1 MNVADR
7 GWEVS
12 VIRMPW
18 RSGSFAW
25 GAAGLLALCIALFP
39 ARAQEPDEKPGVP
52 KCEFSKVSYDDLN
65 TERLRLALDV
75 RLAAPRDMVLQ
86 SLAFEQVSLNGLPI
100 FIEPYEGDV
109 RLQKDQPVPLPKPIL
124 LELHFRE
131 ISSFDSI
138 RELLRTSQVNFKA
151 KILARAKLTG
161 AAGFFTLGHS
171 FRGDFPVDETLK
183 IELLENPFLRPI
195 ADRVLAELSDPQSS
209 LNVRWLEEKLQLQGL
224 LRAGNSVAPG
234 VVLIETRY
242 RLVDKKSNQGREMRQ
257 FGAGFLAAPQK
268 ILATK
273 QTVEPWK
280 FDSEAAMLLTGSARL
295 DPKSYEIV
303 VWPAGNGPAEAQ
315 LQLALRLSRKEIA
328 LERGPEDDS
337 VLTKVDTSAGVGDLR
352 LHRMDSAKNL
362 AVLRVRGK
370 LPSEQPLPLE
380 SEQAKESLLGIR
392 YVPPTEPTEKSQ
404 PVTAWTP
411 ARWEGGAVQFDRH
424 FPAYAAGAPM
434 FDARG
439 RVRAIYLGAT
449 FALPIGSAS
458 PLIKK

>member
-1 MNVADR
+1 MI
-7 GWEVS
+7 S
-12 VIRMPW
+12 VGQIHSLCGPW
-18 RSGSFAW
+18 QAARWVW
-25 GAAGLLALCIALFP
+25 GAAGIAALAAAFLP
-39 ARAQEPDEKPGVP
+39 AGAQDPNEKPAVP
-52 KCEFSKVSYDDLN
+52 KCEFGKVSYDDLS
-65 TERLRLALDV
+65 TERLRLALEV
-75 RLAAPRDMVLQ
+75 KLASPRDMVLQ

-109 RLQKDQPVPLPKPIL
+109 KLQKDQPIPLPRPIRI
-124 LELHFRE
+124 ELHFRE
-131 ISSFDSI
+131 INSFDSI

-183 IELLENPFLRPI
+183 IELLENPFLRPL
-195 ADRVLAELSDPQSS
+195 ADRVLNELSDPKSS
-209 LNVRWLEEKLQLQGL
+209 LNVRWLEEKLQLQAL
-224 LRAGNSVAPG
+224 LRAGSKVAPG

-242 RLVDKKSNQGREMRQ
+242 RLVDKKSNEGREMRQ

-280 FDSEAAMLLTGSARL
+280 FDSEAALLLAGGARL
-295 DPKSYEIV
+295 DPKGYEII

-315 LQLALRLSRKEIA
+315 LQQALRLSRKEVS
-328 LERGPEDDS
+328 LERGPEDDY
-337 VLTKVDTSAGVGDLR
+337 VTTQADPSASGAGLR
-352 LHRMDSAKNL
+352 LHRIDSPKNL
-362 AVLRVRGK
+362 ATLRVRGK
-370 LPSEQPLPLE
+370 LPSEQPLQLE
-380 SEQAKESLLGIR
+380 PAEQTNETLLGIQ

-411 ARWEGGAVQFDRH
+411 ARWEVSDVQFDRH

-439 RVRAIYLGAT
+439 RVRAIYVGAT
-449 FALPIGSAS
+449 FALPIGNAS